1 MKELKTNRVTASART
16 ETVNIKKEE
25 TMKQIISSFIENDWT
40 YEEAIAF
47 LSEIELLLNK
57 MATTHR
63 VGQP

>member
-1 MKELKTNRVTASART
+1 MKELKTNRVTASAGT

-25 TMKQIISSFIENDWT
+25 TMKQIINSFIENDWT

-63 VGQP
+63 VSQP

>member
-1 MKELKTNRVTASART
+1 MKEIKTNRVTASAGT

-25 TMKQIISSFIENDWT
+25 TMKQIINSFIENDWT

-57 MATTHR
+57 MATIHR